1 VVDARG
7 ADHLKLLHIERYAS
21 SILLSDK
28 DPNMTTFTHIALGT
42 NDVERARRFYDSV
55 LAALGWS
62 RLVDLGDA
70 GSIWGDGKPSLMVA
84 LPRDGGPAT
93 VGNGVTVSFEAPSHD
108 AVRAFHAAAL
118 SSGSPDEGAVG
129 PRPWA
134 PGALAAYTR
143 DPDGNKLAVYGFP
156 TGLGDP
162 RLP

>member
-1 VVDARG
+1 
-7 ADHLKLLHIERYAS
+7 
-21 SILLSDK
+21 
-28 DPNMTTFTHIALGT
+28 MTTFTHIALGT
-42 NDVERARRFYDSV
+42 NDVERSRRFYDSV
-55 LAALGWS
+55 LATLGWS

-70 GSIWGDGKPSLMVA
+70 GSMWGDGKPSLMVA
-84 LPRDGGPAT
+84 LPRNGEPAT

-118 SSGSPDEGAVG
+118 SFGSPDEGAVG

-143 DPDGNKLAVYGFP
+143 DPDGNKLAVYGFA